1 MCLSLYSLRKNA
13 KKCQAFY
20 TRLLCISLDINDLT
34 GFVFTQLAT
43 RKGLGGSFY
52 DIGMLCR
59 T

>member
-1 MCLSLYSLRKNA
+1 MP